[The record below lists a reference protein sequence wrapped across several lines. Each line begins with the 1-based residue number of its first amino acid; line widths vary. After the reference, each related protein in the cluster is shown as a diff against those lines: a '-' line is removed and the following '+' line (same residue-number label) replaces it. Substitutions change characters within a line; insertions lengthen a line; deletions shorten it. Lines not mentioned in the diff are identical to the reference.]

1 MNGAR
6 DRIDEM
12 IERRCTLILTESD
25 VRQVLDM
32 RACIDQQ
39 ELAYKAF
46 SAGEAI
52 VPQRLRIPIPEH
64 DGNSSAMPGYVPSVG
79 GLGCK
84 IVSGFHQNRDRG
96 LPSTLGS
103 LVLLD
108 HVTGFP
114 LAYMGSTFL
123 TNARTGAGGG
133 AAARA
138 LMRNDARTVGVLGS
152 GALAR
157 TTLDA
162 VRHVMQIDSVIV
174 YSRTPA
180 NRKRYATEM
189 RQRLGLAVQPAADAA
204 APAAA
209 DLVVLAT
216 TSQTPVLDGTSLQP
230 GTTVISVGTNRPTLA
245 EFPASAI
252 KGNKFIGDSRQ
263 SIREEV
269 GEFIMPMQRGE
280 LTEADIYGEIGQI
293 LNGELPGRENHEEI
307 IVFKST
313 GLAVQDIIT
322 AQAVYHAALERGIG
336 HRIAIQDQ
344 G

>member
-1 MNGAR
+1 
-6 DRIDEM
+6 
-12 IERRCTLILTESD
+12 
-25 VRQVLDM
+25 M

-46 SAGEAI
+46 SVGEAI

-64 DGNSSAMPGYVPSVG
+64 DGNSSYMPGYVPSTG
-79 GLGCK
+79 SLGCK
-84 IVSGFHQNRDRG
+84 IVSGFPRNRERG

-108 HVTGFP
+108 HLTGFP

-133 AAARA
+133 AAART
-138 LMRNDARTVGVLGS
+138 LMRHDAHTVGVLGS

-157 TTLDA
+157 ATLEAICHVMRIDA
-162 VRHVMQIDSVIV
+162 VTV
-174 YSRTPA
+174 YSKTPA
-180 NRKRYATEM
+180 NCARYAAEM
-189 RQRLGLAVQPAADAA
+189 RQRLGLTVEPVADAA

-209 DLVVLAT
+209 DLVIVAT
-216 TSQTPVLDGTSLQP
+216 TSQTPVFDGTSLRP
-230 GTTVISVGTNRPTLA
+230 GTTVISVGTNRPHLA

-252 KGNKFIGDSRQ
+252 KGNKFIGDSRR
-263 SIREEV
+263 SILKEV
-269 GEFIMPMQRGE
+269 GEFIMPMQAGK

-293 LNGELPGRENHEEI
+293 LNGELPGRESNEEI

-313 GLAVQDIIT
+313 GLAVQDVIT

-336 HRIAIQDQ
+336 RSVSIQDE